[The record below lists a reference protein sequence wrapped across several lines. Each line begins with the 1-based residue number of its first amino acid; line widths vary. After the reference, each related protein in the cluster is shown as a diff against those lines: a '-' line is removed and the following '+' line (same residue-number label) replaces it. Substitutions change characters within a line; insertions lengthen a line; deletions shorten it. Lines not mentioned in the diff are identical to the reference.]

1 MAFCTNCGQQ
11 VDGGAKFCANCG
23 TPISQNTSNTERK
36 TVFDG
41 EIHKCPKCG
50 WELKSFDTVCPN
62 PQCGIEIRGRKVS
75 SAVQEFSLKLESIV
89 SVEKRI
95 ELIKNFYIPN
105 TKEDIYEFFIYAMSN
120 LSTSEREADAWQV
133 KLEQTYHKAK
143 LSFGNT
149 SEFEY
154 IHNLYI
160 KTSKAHRKKVFKKSI
175 RKQWKVI
182 LSIVLG
188 IISLT
193 MILVGFFKGSQS
205 GDSDSPYYA
214 MSCIGMILMSAPIF
228 ILVDN
233 KKK

>member
-11 VDGGAKFCANCG
+11 VADDAKFCANCG

-41 EIHKCPKCG
+41 EIHKCPHCG
-50 WELKSFDTVCPN
+50 EVLKAFETICPTCKFEL
-62 PQCGIEIRGRKVS
+62 RGTKAAGSVR
-75 SAVQEFSLKLESIV
+75 EFALKLENV
-89 SVEKRI
+89 SSEEKRI